1 MRKNDPMDADEGGR
15 PVWITEAPG
24 LRMKQDICFIKEQN
38 GGMRLDFG
46 IKINTSVQNLLSLRF
61 L

>member
-1 MRKNDPMDADEGGR
+1 MGENDPMDGDEGGR

-24 LRMKQDICFIKEQN
+24 LRLRQDSCFIKEQN
-38 GGMRLDFG
+38 GGRRLDFG
-46 IKINTSVQNLLSLRF
+46 SKINTSVQNLLSLRF

>member
-1 MRKNDPMDADEGGR
+1 M
-15 PVWITEAPG
+15 WITEAPG

-38 GGMRLDFG
+38 GGRRLDFG